1 MKMLNI
7 KKLSKIT
14 SLLVLGLWIT
24 SCGKVSESLNVY
36 SDSVENELGER
47 STAAISSGG
56 NGDKAAQ
63 ARHALEVMGSYQRAL
78 APQPYFP
85 VVNPAEIRLMWIPDH
100 LNKFGD
106 LVPAHFYYLRVLPE
120 GFAVQD
126 AFEIEKRLDVN
137 TSSAGGTV
145 GLGGGSGDYGS
156 GANGGGA
163 TPWQYL
169 EKK

>member
-1 MKMLNI
+1 MKKLNI
-7 KKLSKIT
+7 KKLSKT
-14 SLLVLGLWIT
+14 TTLMALGLFCVGCAAA
-24 SCGKVSESLNVY
+24 SDSLNVY
-36 SDSVENELGER
+36 SDSVDNELGER
-47 STAAISSGG
+47 STAAISGGGSG
-56 NGDKAAQ
+56 NKVEQ

-85 VVNPAEIRLMWIPDH
+85 VVNPAEIRLMWLPDH

-106 LVPAHFYYLRVLPE
+106 LVPAHYYYLRVLPE

-126 AFEIEKRLDVN
+126 AFDIEKRLDVN
-137 TSSAGGTV
+137 TSASGTSI
-145 GLGGGSGDYGS
+145 GSGDFGS
-156 GANGGGA
+156 GANSGGA